1 MDACALPY
9 QRLRRLWKC
18 KLGAVATEYAFIIAF
33 IAIVSAAGMVVLG
46 NNLSSFYND
55 IGAALTNLACAMPDT
70 ASDSGSDNSNKC
82 KDK

>member
-1 MDACALPY
+1 MVACSLSG

-33 IAIVSAAGMVVLG
+33 IAIVSAAGMTVLG

-55 IGAALTNLACAMPDT
+55 IGAALTNLACSMPDT
-70 ASDSGSDNSNKC
+70 ASDNGSDNSNKC
-82 KDK
+82 KNK